1 MTARNARPPLRTQ
14 IPLPLT
20 PLIDRVRERD
30 DIRALLRQPGVHLIT
45 LTGPGGAGKTRLAL
59 EVGTEAGGDFPD
71 GVAFI
76 NLASET
82 DPAKLL
88 PLVAQAVGVRD
99 DARGSVEEALA
110 EALADR
116 CTLLILDN
124 LEQLGSP
131 ADQLGWLLARS
142 PESCALITS
151 RSALR
156 LRGEHELPIE
166 PFATPDPTDL
176 PPLDDVSANPA
187 VALFVE
193 RASSV
198 RPSFAL
204 TAENARDVVEICR
217 RLDGLP
223 LAIELAAARTKL
235 LAPSQLLPRLA
246 NRLQLLT
253 GGPRDLPERQQTL
266 RDTIAWSHDLLSEPE
281 RAVFRRLA
289 VFAGGATLDGATA
302 VLGDEAG
309 VDLLE
314 ALSGLVDHSLLRPVD
329 GADGEPRFAM
339 LETIRDFATEQL
351 AAAGE
356 EAAYRGRLIEHVR
369 ALTEQARLDLFG
381 RNQAVWLRRLVAE
394 QETLRAAIR
403 WAHESGDA
411 ASAQVI
417 AGALPRFWEIQGSF
431 AEGCGWLELA
441 LSIGTGT
448 SRERANALVG
458 LATLSRRQGDFAKAV
473 RCYEEA
479 LAMFRA
485 LDDTSGIASALNN
498 LGVVAQDRGDYAAA
512 RLLLE
517 EALANFRALADRQR
531 IAASLNNLG
540 MVARRQGD
548 LVSATALYEE
558 SLGIWDELGDAL
570 RRALALNNLGVVSYG
585 QGQLPLAE
593 ERYRSALALYRQL
606 EDRSGTALSLN
617 NLAEVLRDRGDL
629 AQSVVL
635 WQESLALRFVQGDRA
650 GIAECLAGIAKIAT
664 AAGLDDR
671 AVHLFAVAGR
681 LQEEIGV
688 SIPPREREA
697 QDRAI
702 ADLRRRFAAN
712 EFEPAWRAGRAMT
725 VAQALSDV
733 AKSAERT
740 FAAASK
746 VTTAPAAPAPDA
758 AAAAGLTRRELDVL
772 RLVVDGLTD
781 REIGDALFIS
791 HRTAMTHVANILGK
805 LAVDSRTGAAAHAL
819 RQGLV

>member
-1 MTARNARPPLRTQ
+1 MATSSVRPLLRKQ

-20 PLIDRVRERD
+20 PLIDRVQERD
-30 DIRALLRQPGVHLIT
+30 DIRALLRQPGVHLVT
-45 LTGPGGAGKTRLAL
+45 LTGPGGTGKTRLAL
-59 EVGTEAGGDFPD
+59 EIGLEAGRDFPD
-71 GVAFI
+71 GVAFV

-88 PLVAQAVGVRD
+88 PLVAQAFVVRD
-99 DARGSVEEALA
+99 DTPGSVEEALA

-124 LEQLGSP
+124 MEQLGSP

-142 PESCALITS
+142 PDSCALITS

-166 PFATPDPTDL
+166 PFATPDPAHL
-176 PPLDDVSANPA
+176 PPLDDLPANPA

-193 RASSV
+193 RAVSV
-198 RPSFAL
+198 RPSFEL
-204 TAENARDVVEICR
+204 TDENARDIVEICR

-289 VFAGGATLDGATA
+289 VFAGGTTLDGATA
-302 VLGDEAG
+302 VLGEEAG

-351 AAAGE
+351 AATGE
-356 EAAYRGRLIEHVR
+356 EANYRGRLIEHVR
-369 ALTEQARLDLFG
+369 GLAEQARRDLFG
-381 RNQAVWLRRLVAE
+381 RNQAVWLKRLVAE
-394 QETLRAAIR
+394 QDNLRAAIR
-403 WAHESGDA
+403 WAHEGGDA

-417 AGALPRFWEIQGSF
+417 AGALPRFWEIQGNF

-441 LSIGTGT
+441 LSIGPGT

-458 LATLSRRQGDFAKAV
+458 LATLSRRQGDYDKAV

-498 LGVVAQDRGDYAAA
+498 LGVVAQDRGDYAKAGA
-512 RLLLE
+512 LLE
-517 EALANFRALADRQR
+517 EALANFRALGDRQR

-540 MVARRQGD
+540 MVARRQGE
-548 LVSATALYEE
+548 LVSAAALYEE
-558 SLGIWDELGDAL
+558 SLDIWDELGDQL

-593 ERYRSALALYRQL
+593 ERYRAALALYREL

-664 AAGLDDR
+664 SAGLDDR

-688 SIPPREREA
+688 SIPPREREL

-702 ADLRRRFAAN
+702 ADLRRRFAAPD
-712 EFEPAWRAGRAMT
+712 FERAWQTGRAMT
-725 VAQALSDV
+725 IEQALSDV
-733 AKSAERT
+733 AKSAELT
-740 FAAASK
+740 FVAASK
-746 VTTAPAAPAPDA
+746 VTTTTAGPANDA
-758 AAAAGLTRRELDVL
+758 AAAAGLTRREIDVL

-805 LAVDSRTGAAAHAL
+805 LGVDSRTAAAAHAL